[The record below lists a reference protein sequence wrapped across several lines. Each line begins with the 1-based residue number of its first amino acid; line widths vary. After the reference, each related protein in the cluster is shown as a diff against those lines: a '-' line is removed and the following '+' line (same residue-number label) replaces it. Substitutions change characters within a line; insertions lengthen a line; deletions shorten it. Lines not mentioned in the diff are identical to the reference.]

1 MKRQGRVFMWLDN
14 ASDIDILFYEPYARI
29 IADIAK
35 NEQYNPLTVGVFG
48 LWGAGKSTLLKLIG
62 EKLKS
67 QDGIICVTINAW
79 MFESYDDAKTAIME
93 ALLQEL
99 KEEVPVEETKK
110 KLGKLIKRVDW
121 FKLGT
126 KAISTLAP
134 VVASV
139 ATGNPLP
146 MLLNVTGSAEE
157 IGNTVKNAAN
167 SIQSLK
173 DEYWKEEDVS
183 NDESTINNI
192 RKFREEFSD
201 ALKSDDIK
209 NVVVM
214 IDDLDRCRPERII
227 EILEVIKLFLS
238 VDRTTFIIAADE
250 NVIKYSIRE
259 KYPPMNGFD
268 VELDKEYIEKI
279 IQLPIYIPELSAKDI
294 QNYLLLLV
302 TQSYLEQESFKHL
315 IDKIFEEK
323 RTISGDVIT
332 LEEINK
338 LIDELGLNWQDGG
351 KTAFKE
357 TAKII
362 DEIREIVASTLK
374 GNPRQAKRFLNTF
387 ITKRQLAKI
396 YYGDE
401 IDISILAKLLVLQ
414 KLDNDLFIQLNEW
427 NKEFDT
433 ENKEFKE
440 IRTKVKEGKVDAQNP
455 WNTAQIKKWLECKPV
470 ELEKYRLE
478 KYFYLTRENLKR
490 SSIDESGFSKNT
502 KEILE
507 RIGRAKSGQMVA
519 IIKDMKKLSA
529 EEIADTFKVVASKI
543 EKGEMKFFVVRDLFL
558 NFDALLF
565 LCAALSVAGILGE
578 NVPVYIPENGFI
590 GLNIPL
596 TGGRKGTCS
605 TRTTHPHFLRQFND
619 ILETVGIK
627 NSITNFFAYNTKREI
642 VGQVKDTD
650 AFKSCYADTI
660 SCSHPCLARYNKKGS
675 KEYPVNCGYCYPCLI
690 RKSSLLDIDE
700 IKKYSYQG
708 EAYDFLIEYEESE
721 KSADLRA
728 VLGSIYRC
736 KYSSDKELKRYIRC
750 VGELTEEEVE
760 KFLSLYKKSIEDL
773 VQLFSADQRMKE
785 YLGL

>member
-79 MFESYDDAKTAIME
+79 MFESYNDAKTAIME

-173 DEYWKEEDVS
+173 DEYWKEEDAS

-315 IDKIFEEK
+315 ISKIFEEK

-351 KTAFKE
+351 KTVFNE

-433 ENKEFKE
+433 ENVKFKE
-440 IRTKVKEGKVDAQNP
+440 MRMAVAQGTTVEQEP
-455 WNTAQIKKWLECKPV
+455 WATPQIKKWLDCKPI
-470 ELEKYRLE
+470 ELEKYPLE
-478 KYFYLTRENLKR
+478 RYFYLTRENLKN
-490 SSIDESGFSKNT
+490 SNIDQSGFSSNT
-502 KEILE
+502 KDILV
-507 RIGRAKSGQMVA
+507 RIGNAQSGGQMTA
-519 IIKDMKKLSA
+519 IKDMEKLRA
-529 EEIADTFKVVASKI
+529 EEIADTFKVVVSKI

-558 NFDALLF
+558 NFDAYKGKIVDAIGKSTVPIKAGDM
-565 LCAALSVAGILGE
+565 AALRTMYNSD
-578 NVPVYIPENGFI
+578 
-590 GLNIPL
+590 
-596 TGGRKGTCS
+596 TGNMNTV
-605 TRTTHPHFLRQFND
+605 
-619 ILETVGIK
+619 LETMVKRGTLTDEQITEIK
-627 NSITNFFAYNTKREI
+627 E
-642 VGQVKDTD
+642 Q
-650 AFKSCYADTI
+650 
-660 SCSHPCLARYNKKGS
+660 
-675 KEYPVNCGYCYPCLI
+675 
-690 RKSSLLDIDE
+690 RKS
-700 IKKYSYQG
+700 
-708 EAYDFLIEYEESE
+708 
-721 KSADLRA
+721 
-728 VLGSIYRC
+728 
-736 KYSSDKELKRYIRC
+736 
-750 VGELTEEEVE
+750 
-760 KFLSLYKKSIEDL
+760 
-773 VQLFSADQRMKE
+773 
-785 YLGL
+785 

>member
-1 MKRQGRVFMWLDN
+1 MWLDN

-35 NEQYNPLTVGVFG
+35 NKEYNPLTIGVFG
-48 LWGAGKSTLLKLIG
+48 LWGAGKSTLLKLIDK
-62 EKLKS
+62 KLENQK
-67 QDGIICVTINAW
+67 GIICVTINAW

-99 KEEVPVEETKK
+99 REEVPAEVKK
-110 KLGKLIKRVDW
+110 KFGKLIKRVNW

-126 KAISTLAP
+126 KAVSTLAP

-157 IGNTVKNAAN
+157 IGNTVKNAAD

-173 DEYWKEEDVS
+173 DEYWKDEDDS
-183 NDESTINNI
+183 TDESTINNI

-201 ALKSDDIK
+201 ALKNDNIE
-209 NVVVM
+209 NIVVM
-214 IDDLDRCRPERII
+214 VDDLDRCRPERII
-227 EILEVIKLFLS
+227 EILEVIKLFLA

-302 TQSYLEQESFKHL
+302 AQSYLKQESFSRL
-315 IDKIFEEK
+315 IAKIFEEK
-323 RTISGDVIT
+323 MIISGDIIT
-332 LEEINK
+332 LEKINK
-338 LIDELGLNWQDGG
+338 LIDELKLSWRDGD
-351 KTAFKE
+351 KSAFNE

-427 NKEFDT
+427 SKEFDT
-433 ENKEFKE
+433 ENKKFKQ
-440 IRTKVKEGKVDAQNP
+440 IRTEFQEGNMDSQNP
-455 WNTAQIKKWLECKPV
+455 WNTAQMKKWIECKPV
-470 ELEKYRLE
+470 DLEKYRLE
-478 KYFYLTRENLKR
+478 KYFYLTRENLKS
-490 SSIDESGFSKNT
+490 SSIDESGFSKKT

-507 RIGRAKSGQMVA
+507 RIGRSKAGQMAA
-519 IIKDMKKLSA
+519 IIKDMKELNA
-529 EEIADTFKVVASKI
+529 EEVADTFKIIIPKI
-543 EKGEMKFFVVRDLFL
+543 EKGEMKFFIIRDLFL
-558 NFDALLF
+558 NFDTYKGKIVEAIGKSTVTIKAGDM
-565 LCAALSVAGILGE
+565 AALRTMYNSD
-578 NVPVYIPENGFI
+578 
-590 GLNIPL
+590 
-596 TGGRKGTCS
+596 TGSMNTVLEIMVKKGTL
-605 TRTTHPHFLRQFND
+605 TDEQIT
-619 ILETVGIK
+619 EIK
-627 NSITNFFAYNTKREI
+627 E
-642 VGQVKDTD
+642 Q
-650 AFKSCYADTI
+650 
-660 SCSHPCLARYNKKGS
+660 
-675 KEYPVNCGYCYPCLI
+675 
-690 RKSSLLDIDE
+690 RKS
-700 IKKYSYQG
+700 
-708 EAYDFLIEYEESE
+708 
-721 KSADLRA
+721 
-728 VLGSIYRC
+728 
-736 KYSSDKELKRYIRC
+736 
-750 VGELTEEEVE
+750 
-760 KFLSLYKKSIEDL
+760 
-773 VQLFSADQRMKE
+773 
-785 YLGL
+785 

>member
-1 MKRQGRVFMWLDN
+1 MWLDN

-173 DEYWKEEDVS
+173 DEYWKEEDAS

-338 LIDELGLNWQDGG
+338 SIGELGLNWQLNWQDGG
-351 KTAFKE
+351 QTAFNE

-440 IRTKVKEGKVDAQNP
+440 IRTKVMEGKVDAQNP
-455 WNTAQIKKWLECKPV
+455 WNTSQIKKWLECKPV

-519 IIKDMKKLSA
+519 IIKDMEKLRA
-529 EEIADTFKVVASKI
+529 EEIADTFKVVVSKI

-558 NFDALLF
+558 NFDAYKGKIVDAIGKSTVPIKAGDM
-565 LCAALSVAGILGE
+565 AALRTMYNSD
-578 NVPVYIPENGFI
+578 
-590 GLNIPL
+590 
-596 TGGRKGTCS
+596 TGNMNTV
-605 TRTTHPHFLRQFND
+605 
-619 ILETVGIK
+619 LETMVKRGTLTDEQITEIK
-627 NSITNFFAYNTKREI
+627 E
-642 VGQVKDTD
+642 Q
-650 AFKSCYADTI
+650 
-660 SCSHPCLARYNKKGS
+660 
-675 KEYPVNCGYCYPCLI
+675 
-690 RKSSLLDIDE
+690 RKS
-700 IKKYSYQG
+700 
-708 EAYDFLIEYEESE
+708 
-721 KSADLRA
+721 
-728 VLGSIYRC
+728 
-736 KYSSDKELKRYIRC
+736 
-750 VGELTEEEVE
+750 
-760 KFLSLYKKSIEDL
+760 
-773 VQLFSADQRMKE
+773 
-785 YLGL
+785 

>member
-1 MKRQGRVFMWLDN
+1 MVFGRKKDTIDLKYCGKEYREWRAFMWLDN

-29 IADIAK
+29 IADFAK
-35 NEQYNPLTVGVFG
+35 KEEYNPLTIGVFG
-48 LWGAGKSTLLKLIG
+48 LWGAGKSTLLKLID
-62 EKLKS
+62 EKLEG

-93 ALLQEL
+93 ALLQEI
-99 KEEVPVEETKK
+99 KEEVPIEAKK

-126 KAISTLAP
+126 KAVSTLAP
-134 VVASV
+134 IVASA

-173 DEYWKEEDVS
+173 DEYWKEEDAS
-183 NDESTINNI
+183 NDEGTINNI

-201 ALKSDDIK
+201 ALKNDDIK

-227 EILEVIKLFLS
+227 EILEVIKLFLA
-238 VDRTTFIIAADE
+238 VERTTFIIAADE

-302 TQSYLEQESFKHL
+302 AQSYLEQESFKHL
-315 IDKIFEEK
+315 ISKLFEEK

-332 LEEINK
+332 LEEINR
-338 LIDELGLNWQDGG
+338 LIDELHLSWKSEG
-351 KTAFKE
+351 KSTFNE
-357 TAKII
+357 MSSII
-362 DEIREIVASTLK
+362 DEIREIVATTLK
-374 GNPRQAKRFLNTF
+374 GNPRQTKRFLNTF

-433 ENKEFKE
+433 ENKKFKE
-440 IRTKVKEGKVDAQNP
+440 IRTEVVNGDLDGQNQ
-455 WNTAQIKKWLECKPV
+455 WNTPQIKKWLECKPV
-470 ELEKYRLE
+470 ELENYRLE
-478 KYFYLTRENLKR
+478 KYFYLTRENLKS
-490 SSIDESGFSKNT
+490 SSIDESGFSRNT

-507 RIGRAKSGQMVA
+507 RIGRAKAGQMMA
-519 IIKDMKKLSA
+519 IIKDMKNLSA
-529 EEIADTFKVVASKI
+529 EEISDVFKVIVPKI
-543 EKGEMKFFVVRDLFL
+543 EKGEMKFFVIRDLFL
-558 NFDALLF
+558 NFDVYKGKIVDAIGKSTVTIRAGDM
-565 LCAALSVAGILGE
+565 AALRTMYNSDAGSM
-578 NVPVYIPENGFI
+578 N
-590 GLNIPL
+590 
-596 TGGRKGTCS
+596 TA
-605 TRTTHPHFLRQFND
+605 
-619 ILETVGIK
+619 LETMIK
-627 NSITNFFAYNTKREI
+627 RGTLTDEQIAEI
-642 VGQVKDTD
+642 
-650 AFKSCYADTI
+650 
-660 SCSHPCLARYNKKGS
+660 
-675 KEYPVNCGYCYPCLI
+675 KEQ
-690 RKSSLLDIDE
+690 RKS
-700 IKKYSYQG
+700 
-708 EAYDFLIEYEESE
+708 
-721 KSADLRA
+721 
-728 VLGSIYRC
+728 
-736 KYSSDKELKRYIRC
+736 
-750 VGELTEEEVE
+750 
-760 KFLSLYKKSIEDL
+760 
-773 VQLFSADQRMKE
+773 
-785 YLGL
+785 

>member
-1 MKRQGRVFMWLDN
+1 MDGITSYRMVFGGKKDTIDLKYCGKEYREWRAFMWLDN

-29 IADIAK
+29 IANLAK
-35 NEQYNPLTVGVFG
+35 NEEYNPLTIGVFG

-62 EKLKS
+62 EKLNG

-99 KEEVPVEETKK
+99 KEEVPIEAKK

-126 KAISTLAP
+126 KAVSTLAP
-134 VVASV
+134 IVASA

-173 DEYWKEEDVS
+173 DEYWKEEEAS
-183 NDESTINNI
+183 NDESMINNI

-201 ALKSDDIK
+201 ALKSDEIK

-214 IDDLDRCRPERII
+214 VDDLDRCRPERII
-227 EILEVIKLFLS
+227 EILEVIKLFLA
-238 VDRTTFIIAADE
+238 VERTTFIIAADE

-302 TQSYLEQESFKHL
+302 AQSYLKQESFKLL
-315 IDKIFEEK
+315 ITKLFEEK

-332 LEEINK
+332 LEEINR
-338 LIDELGLNWQDGG
+338 LIDELHLSWKSEG
-351 KTAFKE
+351 KSTFNE
-357 TAKII
+357 MSSII

-374 GNPRQAKRFLNTF
+374 GNPRQTKRFLNTF

-433 ENKEFKE
+433 ENKKFKE
-440 IRTKVKEGKVDAQNP
+440 IRTEVVNGDLDGQNQ
-455 WNTAQIKKWLECKPV
+455 WNTPQIKKWLECKPV
-470 ELEKYRLE
+470 ELENYRLE
-478 KYFYLTRENLKR
+478 KYFYLTRENLKS
-490 SSIDESGFSKNT
+490 SSIDESGFSRNT

-507 RIGRAKSGQMVA
+507 RIGRAKAGQMMA
-519 IIKDMKKLSA
+519 IIKDMKNLSA
-529 EEIADTFKVVASKI
+529 EEISDVFKVIVPKI
-543 EKGEMKFFVVRDLFL
+543 EKGEMKFFVIRDLFL
-558 NFDALLF
+558 NFDVYKGKIVDAIGKSTITIRAGDM
-565 LCAALSVAGILGE
+565 AALRTMYNSDAGSM
-578 NVPVYIPENGFI
+578 N
-590 GLNIPL
+590 
-596 TGGRKGTCS
+596 TA
-605 TRTTHPHFLRQFND
+605 
-619 ILETVGIK
+619 LETMIK
-627 NSITNFFAYNTKREI
+627 RGTLTDEQIAEI
-642 VGQVKDTD
+642 
-650 AFKSCYADTI
+650 
-660 SCSHPCLARYNKKGS
+660 
-675 KEYPVNCGYCYPCLI
+675 KEQ
-690 RKSSLLDIDE
+690 RKS
-700 IKKYSYQG
+700 
-708 EAYDFLIEYEESE
+708 
-721 KSADLRA
+721 
-728 VLGSIYRC
+728 
-736 KYSSDKELKRYIRC
+736 
-750 VGELTEEEVE
+750 
-760 KFLSLYKKSIEDL
+760 
-773 VQLFSADQRMKE
+773 
-785 YLGL
+785 

>member
-1 MKRQGRVFMWLDN
+1 
-14 ASDIDILFYEPYARI
+14 
-29 IADIAK
+29 
-35 NEQYNPLTVGVFG
+35 
-48 LWGAGKSTLLKLIG
+48 
-62 EKLKS
+62 
-67 QDGIICVTINAW
+67 
-79 MFESYDDAKTAIME
+79 
-93 ALLQEL
+93 
-99 KEEVPVEETKK
+99 
-110 KLGKLIKRVDW
+110 
-121 FKLGT
+121 
-126 KAISTLAP
+126 
-134 VVASV
+134 
-139 ATGNPLP
+139 

-173 DEYWKEEDVS
+173 DEYWKEEDAS

-338 LIDELGLNWQDGG
+338 SIGELGLNWQDGG
-351 KTAFKE
+351 QTAFNE

-440 IRTKVKEGKVDAQNP
+440 IRTKVMEGNVDAQNP
-455 WNTAQIKKWLECKPV
+455 WNTSQIKKWLECKPV

-519 IIKDMKKLSA
+519 IIKDMEKLRA
-529 EEIADTFKVVASKI
+529 EEIADTFKVVVSKI

-558 NFDALLF
+558 NFDAYKGKIVDAIGKSTVPIKAGDM
-565 LCAALSVAGILGE
+565 AALRTMYNSD
-578 NVPVYIPENGFI
+578 
-590 GLNIPL
+590 
-596 TGGRKGTCS
+596 TGNMNTV
-605 TRTTHPHFLRQFND
+605 
-619 ILETVGIK
+619 LETMVKRGTLTDEQITEIK
-627 NSITNFFAYNTKREI
+627 E
-642 VGQVKDTD
+642 Q
-650 AFKSCYADTI
+650 
-660 SCSHPCLARYNKKGS
+660 
-675 KEYPVNCGYCYPCLI
+675 
-690 RKSSLLDIDE
+690 RKS
-700 IKKYSYQG
+700 
-708 EAYDFLIEYEESE
+708 
-721 KSADLRA
+721 
-728 VLGSIYRC
+728 
-736 KYSSDKELKRYIRC
+736 
-750 VGELTEEEVE
+750 
-760 KFLSLYKKSIEDL
+760 
-773 VQLFSADQRMKE
+773 
-785 YLGL
+785 

>member
-1 MKRQGRVFMWLDN
+1 MWLDN

-35 NEQYNPLTVGVFG
+35 NEKYNPLTIGVFG
-48 LWGAGKSTLLKLIG
+48 LWGAGKSTLLKLIN
-62 EKLKS
+62 EKLDS
-67 QDGIICVTINAW
+67 QEETICVTINAW
-79 MFESYDDAKTAIME
+79 MFESYDDAKMAIIE
-93 ALLQEL
+93 ALLLEL
-99 KEEVPVEETKK
+99 KEKFPDDAKK
-110 KLGKLIKRVDW
+110 KFGKLIKRVDW

-126 KAISTLAP
+126 KAVSTLAP

-139 ATGNPLP
+139 AMGNPLP
-146 MLLNVTGSAEE
+146 MLLNVTGNAEE
-157 IGNTVKNAAN
+157 IGNTVKSAAN

-192 RKFREEFSD
+192 RKFRGEFSD
-201 ALKSDDIK
+201 ALKNDDIK

-302 TQSYLEQESFKHL
+302 TQSYLGQESFKQL

-351 KTAFKE
+351 KTVFNE

-433 ENKEFKE
+433 ENVKFKE
-440 IRTKVKEGKVDAQNP
+440 MRMAVAQGTTVEQEP
-455 WNTAQIKKWLECKPV
+455 WATPQIKKWLDCKPI
-470 ELEKYRLE
+470 ELEKYPLE
-478 KYFYLTRENLKR
+478 RYFYLTRENLKN
-490 SSIDESGFSKNT
+490 SNIDQSGFSSNT
-502 KEILE
+502 KNILV
-507 RIGRAKSGQMVA
+507 RIGNAQSGGQMTA
-519 IIKDMKKLSA
+519 IINAAKELSSV
-529 EEIADTFKVVASKI
+529 EIGDVFKVVIPKI
-543 EKGEMKFFVVRDLFL
+543 EKGDLKFFVIRDLFI
-558 NFDALLF
+558 NFERFKGKISEALLKSNSKI
-565 LCAALSVAGILGE
+565 SVGDI
-578 NVPVYIPENGFI
+578 PVLRAMYQNDSERLEETLQKMIE
-590 GLNIPL
+590 
-596 TGGRKGTCS
+596 KGTLS
-605 TRTTHPHFLRQFND
+605 QKMLDD
-619 ILETVGIK
+619 IK
-627 NSITNFFAYNTKREI
+627 A
-642 VGQVKDTD
+642 QQ
-650 AFKSCYADTI
+650 
-660 SCSHPCLARYNKKGS
+660 KKG
-675 KEYPVNCGYCYPCLI
+675 
-690 RKSSLLDIDE
+690 
-700 IKKYSYQG
+700 
-708 EAYDFLIEYEESE
+708 
-721 KSADLRA
+721 
-728 VLGSIYRC
+728 
-736 KYSSDKELKRYIRC
+736 
-750 VGELTEEEVE
+750 
-760 KFLSLYKKSIEDL
+760 
-773 VQLFSADQRMKE
+773 
-785 YLGL
+785 

>member
-1 MKRQGRVFMWLDN
+1 MGFWKEALEYKINKLQTKLKNRLITSYRMVFAWKKDTIDLKYCGKEYREWRAFMWLDN

-29 IADIAK
+29 IANLAK
-35 NEQYNPLTVGVFG
+35 NEEYNPLTIGVFG

-62 EKLKS
+62 EKLNG

-99 KEEVPVEETKK
+99 KEEVPIEAKK

-126 KAISTLAP
+126 KAVSTLAP
-134 VVASV
+134 IVASA

-173 DEYWKEEDVS
+173 DEYWKEEESS
-183 NDESTINNI
+183 NDESMINNI

-201 ALKSDDIK
+201 ALKSDEIK

-214 IDDLDRCRPERII
+214 VDDLDRCRPERII
-227 EILEVIKLFLS
+227 EILEVIKLFLA
-238 VDRTTFIIAADE
+238 VERTTFIIAADE

-302 TQSYLEQESFKHL
+302 AQSYLEQESFKHL
-315 IDKIFEEK
+315 ISKLFEEK

-332 LEEINK
+332 LEEINR
-338 LIDELGLNWQDGG
+338 LIDELHLSWKSEG
-351 KTAFKE
+351 KSTFNE
-357 TAKII
+357 MSSII
-362 DEIREIVASTLK
+362 DEIREIVATTLK
-374 GNPRQAKRFLNTF
+374 GNPRQTKRFLNTF

-433 ENKEFKE
+433 ENKKFKE
-440 IRTKVKEGKVDAQNP
+440 IRTEVVNGDLDGQNQ
-455 WNTAQIKKWLECKPV
+455 WNTPQIKKWLECKPV
-470 ELEKYRLE
+470 ELENYRLE
-478 KYFYLTRENLKR
+478 KYFYLTRENLKS
-490 SSIDESGFSKNT
+490 SSIDESGFSRNT

-507 RIGRAKSGQMVA
+507 RIGRAKAGQMMA
-519 IIKDMKKLSA
+519 IIKDMKNLSA
-529 EEIADTFKVVASKI
+529 EEISDVFKVIVPKI
-543 EKGEMKFFVVRDLFL
+543 EKGEMKFFVIRDLFL
-558 NFDALLF
+558 NFDVYKGKIVDAIGKSTITIRAGDM
-565 LCAALSVAGILGE
+565 AALRTMYNSDAGSM
-578 NVPVYIPENGFI
+578 N
-590 GLNIPL
+590 
-596 TGGRKGTCS
+596 TA
-605 TRTTHPHFLRQFND
+605 
-619 ILETVGIK
+619 LETMIK
-627 NSITNFFAYNTKREI
+627 RGTLTDEQIAEI
-642 VGQVKDTD
+642 
-650 AFKSCYADTI
+650 
-660 SCSHPCLARYNKKGS
+660 
-675 KEYPVNCGYCYPCLI
+675 KEQ
-690 RKSSLLDIDE
+690 RKS
-700 IKKYSYQG
+700 
-708 EAYDFLIEYEESE
+708 
-721 KSADLRA
+721 
-728 VLGSIYRC
+728 
-736 KYSSDKELKRYIRC
+736 
-750 VGELTEEEVE
+750 
-760 KFLSLYKKSIEDL
+760 
-773 VQLFSADQRMKE
+773 
-785 YLGL
+785 

>member
-1 MKRQGRVFMWLDN
+1 MWLDN

-173 DEYWKEEDVS
+173 DEYWKEEDAS
-183 NDESTINNI
+183 NDEGTINNI

-201 ALKSDDIK
+201 ALKNDDIK

-227 EILEVIKLFLS
+227 EILEVIKLFLA

-302 TQSYLEQESFKHL
+302 AQSYLEQESFKHL
-315 IDKIFEEK
+315 ISKLFEEK

-332 LEEINK
+332 LEEINR
-338 LIDELGLNWQDGG
+338 LIDELHLSWKSEG
-351 KTAFKE
+351 KSTFNE
-357 TAKII
+357 MSSII
-362 DEIREIVASTLK
+362 DEIREIVATTLK
-374 GNPRQAKRFLNTF
+374 GNPRQTKRFLNTF

-433 ENKEFKE
+433 ENKKFKE
-440 IRTKVKEGKVDAQNP
+440 IRTEVVNGDLDGQNQ
-455 WNTAQIKKWLECKPV
+455 WNTPQIKKWLECKPV
-470 ELEKYRLE
+470 ELENYRLE
-478 KYFYLTRENLKR
+478 KYFYLTRENLKS
-490 SSIDESGFSKNT
+490 SSIDESGFSRNT

-507 RIGRAKSGQMVA
+507 RIGRAKAGQMMA
-519 IIKDMKKLSA
+519 IIKDMKNLSA
-529 EEIADTFKVVASKI
+529 EEISDVFKVIVPKI
-543 EKGEMKFFVVRDLFL
+543 EKGEMKFFVIRDLFL
-558 NFDALLF
+558 NFDVYKGKIVDAIGKSTVTIRAGDM
-565 LCAALSVAGILGE
+565 AALRTMYNSDAGSM
-578 NVPVYIPENGFI
+578 N
-590 GLNIPL
+590 
-596 TGGRKGTCS
+596 TA
-605 TRTTHPHFLRQFND
+605 
-619 ILETVGIK
+619 LETMIK
-627 NSITNFFAYNTKREI
+627 RGTLTDEQIAEI
-642 VGQVKDTD
+642 
-650 AFKSCYADTI
+650 
-660 SCSHPCLARYNKKGS
+660 
-675 KEYPVNCGYCYPCLI
+675 KEQ
-690 RKSSLLDIDE
+690 RKS
-700 IKKYSYQG
+700 
-708 EAYDFLIEYEESE
+708 
-721 KSADLRA
+721 
-728 VLGSIYRC
+728 
-736 KYSSDKELKRYIRC
+736 
-750 VGELTEEEVE
+750 
-760 KFLSLYKKSIEDL
+760 
-773 VQLFSADQRMKE
+773 
-785 YLGL
+785 

>member
-1 MKRQGRVFMWLDN
+1 MWLDN

-35 NEQYNPLTVGVFG
+35 NKEYNPLTIGVFG
-48 LWGAGKSTLLKLIG
+48 LWGAGKSTLLKLIDK
-62 EKLKS
+62 KLEN
-67 QDGIICVTINAW
+67 QEGIICVTINAW

-99 KEEVPVEETKK
+99 KEEVPAEVKK
-110 KLGKLIKRVDW
+110 KFGKLIKRVNW

-126 KAISTLAP
+126 KAVSTLAP

-157 IGNTVKNAAN
+157 IGNTVKNAAD

-173 DEYWKEEDVS
+173 DEYWKDEDDS
-183 NDESTINNI
+183 TDESTINNI

-201 ALKSDDIK
+201 ALKNDNIE
-209 NVVVM
+209 NIVVM
-214 IDDLDRCRPERII
+214 VDDLDRCRPERII
-227 EILEVIKLFLS
+227 EILEVIKLFLA

-302 TQSYLEQESFKHL
+302 AQSYLEQESFSRL
-315 IDKIFEEK
+315 IAKIFEEK
-323 RTISGDVIT
+323 MIVSGDVIT
-332 LEEINK
+332 LEEINN
-338 LIDELGLNWQDGG
+338 LIDELNLSWRDGD
-351 KTAFKE
+351 KSAFNE

-427 NKEFDT
+427 SKEFDT
-433 ENKEFKE
+433 ENKKFK
-440 IRTKVKEGKVDAQNP
+440 Q
-455 WNTAQIKKWLECKPV
+455 
-470 ELEKYRLE
+470 KYRLE
-478 KYFYLTRENLKR
+478 KYFYLTRENLKS

-507 RIGRAKSGQMVA
+507 RIGRSKAGQMAA
-519 IIKDMKKLSA
+519 IIKDMKELNA
-529 EEIADTFKVVASKI
+529 EEVADTFKIIIPKI
-543 EKGEMKFFVVRDLFL
+543 EKGEMKFFIIRDLFL
-558 NFDALLF
+558 NFDTYKGKIVEAIGKSTVTIKAGDM
-565 LCAALSVAGILGE
+565 AALRTMYNSD
-578 NVPVYIPENGFI
+578 
-590 GLNIPL
+590 
-596 TGGRKGTCS
+596 TGSMNTVLEIMVKKGTL
-605 TRTTHPHFLRQFND
+605 TDEQIT
-619 ILETVGIK
+619 EIK
-627 NSITNFFAYNTKREI
+627 E
-642 VGQVKDTD
+642 Q
-650 AFKSCYADTI
+650 
-660 SCSHPCLARYNKKGS
+660 
-675 KEYPVNCGYCYPCLI
+675 
-690 RKSSLLDIDE
+690 RKS
-700 IKKYSYQG
+700 
-708 EAYDFLIEYEESE
+708 
-721 KSADLRA
+721 
-728 VLGSIYRC
+728 
-736 KYSSDKELKRYIRC
+736 
-750 VGELTEEEVE
+750 
-760 KFLSLYKKSIEDL
+760 
-773 VQLFSADQRMKE
+773 
-785 YLGL
+785 

>member
-1 MKRQGRVFMWLDN
+1 MWLDN

-99 KEEVPVEETKK
+99 KEEVPIEAKK

-126 KAISTLAP
+126 KAVSTLAP
-134 VVASV
+134 IVASA

-173 DEYWKEEDVS
+173 DEYWKEEDAS
-183 NDESTINNI
+183 NDEGTINNI

-201 ALKSDDIK
+201 ALKNDDIK

-227 EILEVIKLFLS
+227 EILEVIKLFLA
-238 VDRTTFIIAADE
+238 VERTTFIIAADE

-302 TQSYLEQESFKHL
+302 AQSYLEQESFKHL
-315 IDKIFEEK
+315 ISKLFEEK

-332 LEEINK
+332 LEEINR
-338 LIDELGLNWQDGG
+338 LIDELHLSWKSEG
-351 KTAFKE
+351 KSTFNE
-357 TAKII
+357 MSSII
-362 DEIREIVASTLK
+362 DEIREIVATTLK
-374 GNPRQAKRFLNTF
+374 GNPRQTKRFLNTF

-433 ENKEFKE
+433 ENKKFKE
-440 IRTKVKEGKVDAQNP
+440 IRTEVVNGDLDGQNQ
-455 WNTAQIKKWLECKPV
+455 WNTPQIKKWLECKPV
-470 ELEKYRLE
+470 ELENYRLE
-478 KYFYLTRENLKR
+478 KYFYLTRENLKS
-490 SSIDESGFSKNT
+490 SSIDESGFSRNT

-507 RIGRAKSGQMVA
+507 RIGRAKAGQMMA
-519 IIKDMKKLSA
+519 IIKDMKNLSA
-529 EEIADTFKVVASKI
+529 EEISDVFKVIVPKI
-543 EKGEMKFFVVRDLFL
+543 EKGEMKFFVIRDLFL
-558 NFDALLF
+558 NFDVYKGKIVDAIGKSTVTIRAGDM
-565 LCAALSVAGILGE
+565 AALRTMYNSDAGSM
-578 NVPVYIPENGFI
+578 N
-590 GLNIPL
+590 
-596 TGGRKGTCS
+596 TA
-605 TRTTHPHFLRQFND
+605 
-619 ILETVGIK
+619 LETMIK
-627 NSITNFFAYNTKREI
+627 RGTLTDEQITEI
-642 VGQVKDTD
+642 
-650 AFKSCYADTI
+650 
-660 SCSHPCLARYNKKGS
+660 
-675 KEYPVNCGYCYPCLI
+675 KEQ
-690 RKSSLLDIDE
+690 RKS
-700 IKKYSYQG
+700 
-708 EAYDFLIEYEESE
+708 
-721 KSADLRA
+721 
-728 VLGSIYRC
+728 
-736 KYSSDKELKRYIRC
+736 
-750 VGELTEEEVE
+750 
-760 KFLSLYKKSIEDL
+760 
-773 VQLFSADQRMKE
+773 
-785 YLGL
+785 

>member
-1 MKRQGRVFMWLDN
+1 M
-14 ASDIDILFYEPYARI
+14 
-29 IADIAK
+29 
-35 NEQYNPLTVGVFG
+35 FG
-48 LWGAGKSTLLKLIG
+48 LWGAGKSTLLKLID
-62 EKLKS
+62 EKLEG

-99 KEEVPVEETKK
+99 KEEVPIEAKK

-126 KAISTLAP
+126 KAVSTLAP
-134 VVASV
+134 IVASA

-173 DEYWKEEDVS
+173 DEYWKEEDAS
-183 NDESTINNI
+183 NDEGTINNI

-201 ALKSDDIK
+201 ALKNDDIK

-227 EILEVIKLFLS
+227 EILEVIKLFLA

-302 TQSYLEQESFKHL
+302 AQSYLEQESFKHL
-315 IDKIFEEK
+315 ISKLFEEK

-332 LEEINK
+332 LEEINR
-338 LIDELGLNWQDGG
+338 LIDELHLSWKSEG
-351 KTAFKE
+351 KSTFNE
-357 TAKII
+357 MSSII
-362 DEIREIVASTLK
+362 DEIREIVATTLK
-374 GNPRQAKRFLNTF
+374 GNPRQTKRFLNTF

-433 ENKEFKE
+433 ENKKFKE
-440 IRTKVKEGKVDAQNP
+440 IRTEVVNGDLDGQNQ
-455 WNTAQIKKWLECKPV
+455 WNTPQIKKWLECKPV
-470 ELEKYRLE
+470 ELENYRLE
-478 KYFYLTRENLKR
+478 KYFYLTRENLKS
-490 SSIDESGFSKNT
+490 SSIDESGFSRNT

-507 RIGRAKSGQMVA
+507 RIGRAKAGQMMA
-519 IIKDMKKLSA
+519 IIKDMKNLSA
-529 EEIADTFKVVASKI
+529 EEISDVFKVIVPKI
-543 EKGEMKFFVVRDLFL
+543 EKGEMKFFVIRDLFL
-558 NFDALLF
+558 NFDVYKGKIVDAIGKSTVTIRAGDM
-565 LCAALSVAGILGE
+565 AALRTMYNSDAGSM
-578 NVPVYIPENGFI
+578 N
-590 GLNIPL
+590 
-596 TGGRKGTCS
+596 TA
-605 TRTTHPHFLRQFND
+605 
-619 ILETVGIK
+619 LETMIK
-627 NSITNFFAYNTKREI
+627 RGTLTDEQIAEI
-642 VGQVKDTD
+642 
-650 AFKSCYADTI
+650 
-660 SCSHPCLARYNKKGS
+660 
-675 KEYPVNCGYCYPCLI
+675 KEQ
-690 RKSSLLDIDE
+690 RKS
-700 IKKYSYQG
+700 
-708 EAYDFLIEYEESE
+708 
-721 KSADLRA
+721 
-728 VLGSIYRC
+728 
-736 KYSSDKELKRYIRC
+736 
-750 VGELTEEEVE
+750 
-760 KFLSLYKKSIEDL
+760 
-773 VQLFSADQRMKE
+773 
-785 YLGL
+785 

>member
-1 MKRQGRVFMWLDN
+1 M
-14 ASDIDILFYEPYARI
+14 
-29 IADIAK
+29 
-35 NEQYNPLTVGVFG
+35 
-48 LWGAGKSTLLKLIG
+48 KLID
-62 EKLKS
+62 EKLEG

-99 KEEVPVEETKK
+99 KEEVPIEAKK

-126 KAISTLAP
+126 KAVSTLAP
-134 VVASV
+134 IVASA

-173 DEYWKEEDVS
+173 DEYWKEEDAS
-183 NDESTINNI
+183 NDEGTINNI

-201 ALKSDDIK
+201 ALKNDDIK

-227 EILEVIKLFLS
+227 EILEVIKLFLA
-238 VDRTTFIIAADE
+238 VERTTFIIAADE

-302 TQSYLEQESFKHL
+302 AQSYLEQESFKHL
-315 IDKIFEEK
+315 ISKLFEEK

-332 LEEINK
+332 LEEINR
-338 LIDELGLNWQDGG
+338 LIDELHLSWKSEG
-351 KTAFKE
+351 KSTFNE
-357 TAKII
+357 MSSII
-362 DEIREIVASTLK
+362 DEIREIVATTLK
-374 GNPRQAKRFLNTF
+374 GNPRQTKRFLNTF

-433 ENKEFKE
+433 ENKKFKE
-440 IRTKVKEGKVDAQNP
+440 IRTEVVNGDLDGQNQ
-455 WNTAQIKKWLECKPV
+455 WNTPQIKKWLECKPV
-470 ELEKYRLE
+470 ELENYRLE
-478 KYFYLTRENLKR
+478 KYFYLTRENLKS
-490 SSIDESGFSKNT
+490 SSIDESGFSRNT

-507 RIGRAKSGQMVA
+507 RIGRAKAGQMMA
-519 IIKDMKKLSA
+519 IIKDMKNLSA
-529 EEIADTFKVVASKI
+529 EEISDVFKVIVPKI
-543 EKGEMKFFVVRDLFL
+543 EKGEMKFFVIRDLFL
-558 NFDALLF
+558 NFDVYKGKIVDAIGKSTVTIRAGDM
-565 LCAALSVAGILGE
+565 AALRTMYNSDAGSM
-578 NVPVYIPENGFI
+578 N
-590 GLNIPL
+590 
-596 TGGRKGTCS
+596 TA
-605 TRTTHPHFLRQFND
+605 
-619 ILETVGIK
+619 LETMIK
-627 NSITNFFAYNTKREI
+627 RGTLTDEQIAEI
-642 VGQVKDTD
+642 
-650 AFKSCYADTI
+650 
-660 SCSHPCLARYNKKGS
+660 
-675 KEYPVNCGYCYPCLI
+675 KEQ
-690 RKSSLLDIDE
+690 RKS
-700 IKKYSYQG
+700 
-708 EAYDFLIEYEESE
+708 
-721 KSADLRA
+721 
-728 VLGSIYRC
+728 
-736 KYSSDKELKRYIRC
+736 
-750 VGELTEEEVE
+750 
-760 KFLSLYKKSIEDL
+760 
-773 VQLFSADQRMKE
+773 
-785 YLGL
+785 

>member
-192 RKFREEFSD
+192 RKFSEEFSD

-490 SSIDESGFSKNT
+490 FSIDESGFSKNT

-558 NFDALLF
+558 NFDAYKGKIVDAIGKSTVPIKAGDM
-565 LCAALSVAGILGE
+565 AALRTMYNSDME
-578 NVPVYIPENGFI
+578 NMNTVLENMVKRGT
-590 GLNIPL
+590 L
-596 TGGRKGTCS
+596 TDE
-605 TRTTHPHFLRQFND
+605 Q
-619 ILETVGIK
+619 
-627 NSITNFFAYNTKREI
+627 IT
-642 VGQVKDTD
+642 
-650 AFKSCYADTI
+650 
-660 SCSHPCLARYNKKGS
+660 
-675 KEYPVNCGYCYPCLI
+675 
-690 RKSSLLDIDE
+690 E
-700 IKKYSYQG
+700 IKEQR
-708 EAYDFLIEYEESE
+708 ES
-721 KSADLRA
+721 
-728 VLGSIYRC
+728 
-736 KYSSDKELKRYIRC
+736 
-750 VGELTEEEVE
+750 
-760 KFLSLYKKSIEDL
+760 
-773 VQLFSADQRMKE
+773 
-785 YLGL
+785 

>member
-173 DEYWKEEDVS
+173 DEYWKEEDAS

-338 LIDELGLNWQDGG
+338 SIGELGLNWQDGG
-351 KTAFKE
+351 QTAFNE

-440 IRTKVKEGKVDAQNP
+440 IRTKVMEGNVDAQNP
-455 WNTAQIKKWLECKPV
+455 WNTSQIKKWLECKPV

-519 IIKDMKKLSA
+519 IIKDMEKLRA
-529 EEIADTFKVVASKI
+529 EEIADTFKVVVSKI

-558 NFDALLF
+558 NFDAYKGKIVDAIGKSTVPIKAGDM
-565 LCAALSVAGILGE
+565 AALRTIGCYFSLNSNMVTNEKNKEKLYLIPKTRVLIESDGPFTKIDGKKYTFNNLIKIYELVARYYNEPDIIKM
-578 NVPVYIPENGFI
+578 VYANF
-590 GLNIPL
+590 
-596 TGGRKGTCS
+596 R
-605 TRTTHPHFLRQFND
+605 D
-619 ILETVGIK
+619 IL
-627 NSITNFFAYNTKREI
+627 
-642 VGQVKDTD
+642 
-650 AFKSCYADTI
+650 
-660 SCSHPCLARYNKKGS
+660 S
-675 KEYPVNCGYCYPCLI
+675 K
-690 RKSSLLDIDE
+690 
-700 IKKYSYQG
+700 
-708 EAYDFLIEYEESE
+708 
-721 KSADLRA
+721 
-728 VLGSIYRC
+728 
-736 KYSSDKELKRYIRC
+736 
-750 VGELTEEEVE
+750 
-760 KFLSLYKKSIEDL
+760 
-773 VQLFSADQRMKE
+773 
-785 YLGL
+785 

>member
-1 MKRQGRVFMWLDN
+1 MKRQGRFFMWLDN

-35 NEQYNPLTVGVFG
+35 NEKYNPLTIGVFG
-48 LWGAGKSTLLKLIG
+48 LWGAGKSTLLKLIN
-62 EKLKS
+62 EKLDS
-67 QDGIICVTINAW
+67 QEETICVTINAW
-79 MFESYDDAKTAIME
+79 MFESYDDAKMAIIE
-93 ALLQEL
+93 ALLLEL
-99 KEEVPVEETKK
+99 KEKFPDDAKK
-110 KLGKLIKRVDW
+110 KFGKLIKRVDW

-126 KAISTLAP
+126 KAVSTLAP

-139 ATGNPLP
+139 AMGNPLP
-146 MLLNVTGSAEE
+146 MLLNVTGNAEE
-157 IGNTVKNAAN
+157 IGNTVKSAAN

-192 RKFREEFSD
+192 RKFRGEFSD
-201 ALKSDDIK
+201 ALKNDDIK

-302 TQSYLEQESFKHL
+302 TQSYLGQESFKQL

-351 KTAFKE
+351 KTVFNE

-433 ENKEFKE
+433 ENVKFKE
-440 IRTKVKEGKVDAQNP
+440 MRMAVAQGTTVEQEP
-455 WNTAQIKKWLECKPV
+455 WATPQIKKWLDCKPI
-470 ELEKYRLE
+470 ELEKYPLE
-478 KYFYLTRENLKR
+478 RYFYLTRENLKN
-490 SSIDESGFSKNT
+490 SNIDQSGFSSNT
-502 KEILE
+502 KNILV
-507 RIGRAKSGQMVA
+507 RIGNAQSGGQMTA
-519 IIKDMKKLSA
+519 IINAAKELSSV
-529 EEIADTFKVVASKI
+529 EIGDVFKVVIPKI
-543 EKGEMKFFVVRDLFL
+543 EKGDLKFFVIRDLFI
-558 NFDALLF
+558 NFERFKGKISEALLK
-565 LCAALSVAGILGE
+565 S
-578 NVPVYIPENGFI
+578 NS
-590 GLNIPL
+590 
-596 TGGRKGTCS
+596 K
-605 TRTTHPHFLRQFND
+605 
-619 ILETVGIK
+619 IK
-627 NSITNFFAYNTKREI
+627 
-642 VGQVKDTD
+642 
-650 AFKSCYADTI
+650 
-660 SCSHPCLARYNKKGS
+660 
-675 KEYPVNCGYCYPCLI
+675 
-690 RKSSLLDIDE
+690 
-700 IKKYSYQG
+700 
-708 EAYDFLIEYEESE
+708 
-721 KSADLRA
+721 
-728 VLGSIYRC
+728 
-736 KYSSDKELKRYIRC
+736 
-750 VGELTEEEVE
+750 
-760 KFLSLYKKSIEDL
+760 
-773 VQLFSADQRMKE
+773 VQLINVNS
-785 YLGL
+785 

>member
-1 MKRQGRVFMWLDN
+1 MWLDN
-14 ASDIDILFYEPYARI
+14 ASDVDILFYEPYARI

-35 NEQYNPLTVGVFG
+35 NKEYNPLTIGVFG
-48 LWGAGKSTLLKLIG
+48 LWGAGKSTLLKLIDK
-62 EKLKS
+62 KLENQK
-67 QDGIICVTINAW
+67 GVICVTINAW

-99 KEEVPVEETKK
+99 KEEVPAEVKK
-110 KLGKLIKRVDW
+110 KFGKLIKRVNW

-126 KAISTLAP
+126 KAVSTLAP

-157 IGNTVKNAAN
+157 IGNTVKNAAD

-173 DEYWKEEDVS
+173 DEYWKDEDDS

-201 ALKSDDIK
+201 ALKNDNIE
-209 NVVVM
+209 NIVVM
-214 IDDLDRCRPERII
+214 VDDLDRCRPERII
-227 EILEVIKLFLS
+227 EILEVIKLFLA

-302 TQSYLEQESFKHL
+302 AQSYLEQESFSCL
-315 IDKIFEEK
+315 IAKIFE
-323 RTISGDVIT
+323 
-332 LEEINK
+332 EEINK
-338 LIDELGLNWQDGG
+338 LINELKLSWRNGDKSDFN
-351 KTAFKE
+351 E
-357 TAKII
+357 MAKII

-387 ITKRQLAKI
+387 ITKSKLAKI

-433 ENKEFKE
+433 ENKKFKQ
-440 IRTKVKEGKVDAQNP
+440 IRTESQEGNMDSQNP
-455 WNTAQIKKWLECKPV
+455 WNTAQMKKWIECKPV

-478 KYFYLTRENLKR
+478 KYFYLTRENLKS

-507 RIGRAKSGQMVA
+507 RIGRSKAGQMVA
-519 IIKDMKKLSA
+519 IIKDMKKLNA
-529 EEIADTFKVVASKI
+529 EEIADTFKIIIPKI
-543 EKGEMKFFVVRDLFL
+543 EKGEIKFFIIRDLFL
-558 NFDALLF
+558 NFDMYKEKIVEAIGKSTVTIKPGGI
-565 LCAALSVAGILGE
+565 AALRTMYNSDAGSMNTVLEIM
-578 NVPVYIPENGFI
+578 VK
-590 GLNIPL
+590 
-596 TGGRKGTCS
+596 KGTL
-605 TRTTHPHFLRQFND
+605 TDEQIT
-619 ILETVGIK
+619 EIK
-627 NSITNFFAYNTKREI
+627 E
-642 VGQVKDTD
+642 Q
-650 AFKSCYADTI
+650 
-660 SCSHPCLARYNKKGS
+660 
-675 KEYPVNCGYCYPCLI
+675 
-690 RKSSLLDIDE
+690 RKS
-700 IKKYSYQG
+700 
-708 EAYDFLIEYEESE
+708 
-721 KSADLRA
+721 
-728 VLGSIYRC
+728 
-736 KYSSDKELKRYIRC
+736 
-750 VGELTEEEVE
+750 
-760 KFLSLYKKSIEDL
+760 
-773 VQLFSADQRMKE
+773 
-785 YLGL
+785 

>member
-99 KEEVPVEETKK
+99 KEEVPIEAKK

-126 KAISTLAP
+126 KAVSTLAP
-134 VVASV
+134 IVASA

-173 DEYWKEEDVS
+173 DEYWKEEDAS
-183 NDESTINNI
+183 NDEGTINNI

-201 ALKSDDIK
+201 ALKNDDIK

-227 EILEVIKLFLS
+227 EILEVIKLFLA
-238 VDRTTFIIAADE
+238 VERTTFIIAADE

-302 TQSYLEQESFKHL
+302 AQSYLEQESFKHL
-315 IDKIFEEK
+315 ISKLFEEK

-332 LEEINK
+332 LEEINR
-338 LIDELGLNWQDGG
+338 LIDELHLSWKSEG
-351 KTAFKE
+351 KSTFNE
-357 TAKII
+357 MSSII
-362 DEIREIVASTLK
+362 DEIREIVATTLK
-374 GNPRQAKRFLNTF
+374 GNPRQTKRFLNTF

-433 ENKEFKE
+433 ENKKFKE
-440 IRTKVKEGKVDAQNP
+440 IRTEVVNGDLDGQNQ
-455 WNTAQIKKWLECKPV
+455 WNTPQIKKWLECKPV
-470 ELEKYRLE
+470 ELENYRLE
-478 KYFYLTRENLKR
+478 KYFYLTRENLKS
-490 SSIDESGFSKNT
+490 SSIDESGFSRNT

-507 RIGRAKSGQMVA
+507 RIGRAKAGQMMA
-519 IIKDMKKLSA
+519 IIKDMKNLSA
-529 EEIADTFKVVASKI
+529 EEISDVFKVIVPKI
-543 EKGEMKFFVVRDLFL
+543 EKGEMKFFVIRDLFL
-558 NFDALLF
+558 NFDVYKGKIVDAIGKSTVTIRAGDM
-565 LCAALSVAGILGE
+565 AALRTMYNSDAGSM
-578 NVPVYIPENGFI
+578 N
-590 GLNIPL
+590 
-596 TGGRKGTCS
+596 TA
-605 TRTTHPHFLRQFND
+605 
-619 ILETVGIK
+619 LETMIK
-627 NSITNFFAYNTKREI
+627 RGTLTDEQIAEI
-642 VGQVKDTD
+642 
-650 AFKSCYADTI
+650 
-660 SCSHPCLARYNKKGS
+660 
-675 KEYPVNCGYCYPCLI
+675 KEQ
-690 RKSSLLDIDE
+690 RKS
-700 IKKYSYQG
+700 
-708 EAYDFLIEYEESE
+708 
-721 KSADLRA
+721 
-728 VLGSIYRC
+728 
-736 KYSSDKELKRYIRC
+736 
-750 VGELTEEEVE
+750 
-760 KFLSLYKKSIEDL
+760 
-773 VQLFSADQRMKE
+773 
-785 YLGL
+785 